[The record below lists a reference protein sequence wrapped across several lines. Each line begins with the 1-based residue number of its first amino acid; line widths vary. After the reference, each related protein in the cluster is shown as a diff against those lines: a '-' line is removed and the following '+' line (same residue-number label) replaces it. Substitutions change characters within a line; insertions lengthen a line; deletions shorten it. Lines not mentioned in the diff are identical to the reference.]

1 MSDKTRN
8 TYRWERIG
16 HGSEGAWLYRGNEK
30 IGHISELPLAERIV
44 IALNLEARA
53 EVGHEAVC

>member
-16 HGSEGAWLYRGNEK
+16 NGSEGARLYRGQDK
-30 IGHISELPLAERIV
+30 VGHINDLVLAERIV